1 MSDSLRPH
9 GLQPARLLSPPLSPT
24 VFSNLCPLSQWC
36 YLTILSSPAP
46 FSFCLQSFPESESF
60 PRSWFFISGGQ
71 GIGGSASALVLP
83 MNIQGWFPLGLTV
96 LISLQSRG
104 LSSVFSST
112 TIQKH
117 EFFSYQPSLWSLTSI
132 HDYWKDWRQKEKG
145 AGEDKM
151 VR

>member
-60 PRSWFFISGGQ
+60 PMSQLFTSGDQSTGA
-71 GIGGSASALVLP
+71 SASASVLP
-83 MNIQGWFPLGLTV
+83 VNIQGWGLAG
-96 LISLQSRG
+96 LISLQSRVSQESSPVQSESISSLV
-104 LSSVFSST
+104 LSLLSGPT
-112 TIQKH
+112 
-117 EFFSYQPSLWSLTSI
+117 LTSI
-132 HDYWKDWRQKEKG
+132 NDYWKNRSFDYTDLCQQNDIP
-145 AGEDKM
+145 AF
-151 VR
+151 

>member
-9 GLQPARLLSPPLSPT
+9 GLQHARFLSPPLSPA

-36 YLTILSSPAP
+36 YLTILSSAVP
-46 FSFCLQSFPESESF
+46 FSFCLQFFPESGSF
-60 PRSWFFISGGQ
+60 PMSQLFTSGDQSTGA
-71 GIGGSASALVLP
+71 SASALVLP
-83 MNIQGWFPLGLTV
+83 KNIQGWFPLG

-112 TIQKH
+112 TIKKH

-132 HDYWKDWRQKEKG
+132 HDYWKNHNFDYTNLCQQNDVP
-145 AGEDKM
+145 AF
-151 VR
+151 